1 MQPQEYGAYTFS
13 PMKPTL
19 EDGER
24 FQASFYRCPG
34 CSSPSIGITQLFR
47 GAAASPLASA
57 ARSQDVWL
65 PHPTGGHVY
74 DDVPKPI
81 ASAADEAHQCHEI
94 GAHRGSIILARAVI
108 EATCKDKGAGG
119 RNLFERIDALHE
131 MGLVGNQVRQEA
143 DEIKDSGNEM
153 AHGDFHVEATEQD
166 SEEILAFMGEVLG
179 EVYQRPARVAARRA
193 ERQKRKNAKK
203 SDGA

>member
-1 MQPQEYGAYTFS
+1 MQPQEYGSYTFS

-19 EDGER
+19 EEGPKL
-24 FQASFYRCPG
+24 QASFYRCPG
-34 CSSPSIGITQLFR
+34 CSSPSIGITGLR
-47 GAAASPLASA
+47 GAAVSPSTFAAS
-57 ARSQDVWL
+57 SQDAWL

-74 DDVPKPI
+74 EDVPNPI

-108 EATCKDKGAGG
+108 EATCKDKGAKGA
-119 RNLFERIDALHE
+119 NLFQRIDALHK

-143 DEIKDSGNEM
+143 EEIKDSGNEM
-153 AHGDFHVEATEQD
+153 AHGDFHVEATAQD
-166 SEEILAFMGEVLG
+166 SDEILNFMAEVLG

-193 ERQKRKNAKK
+193 AREKRRNEQHSESA
-203 SDGA
+203 

>member
-1 MQPQEYGAYTFS
+1 
-13 PMKPTL
+13 MKPTL
-19 EDGER
+19 EEGPKL
-24 FQASFYRCPG
+24 QASFYRCPG
-34 CSSPSIGITQLFR
+34 CSSPSIGITELFR

-74 DDVPKPI
+74 DDVPNPI

-108 EATCKDKGAGG
+108 EATCKDKGAEG
-119 RNLFERIDALHE
+119 RNLLQRIDALHE

-153 AHGDFHVEATEQD
+153 AHGDFHVEATAQD

>member
-19 EDGER
+19 EDGEKL
-24 FQASFYRCPG
+24 QASFYRCPG

-108 EATCKDKGAGG
+108 EATCKDKGAEG
-119 RNLFERIDALHE
+119 RNLFQRIDALHE

-153 AHGDFHVEATEQD
+153 AHGDFHVEATAQD

>member
-19 EDGER
+19 EDGEKL
-24 FQASFYRCPG
+24 QASFYRCPG

-47 GAAASPLASA
+47 GASASPLASA

-74 DDVPKPI
+74 EDVPKPI

-108 EATCKDKGAGG
+108 EATCKDKGAEG
-119 RNLFERIDALHE
+119 RNLFQRIDALHE

-153 AHGDFHVEATEQD
+153 AHGDFHVEATAQD

>member
-19 EDGER
+19 EDGEKL
-24 FQASFYRCPG
+24 QASFYRCPG

-108 EATCKDKGAGG
+108 EATCKDKGAEG
-119 RNLFERIDALHE
+119 RNLFQRIDALHE

-153 AHGDFHVEATEQD
+153 AHGDFHVEATAQD

-203 SDGA
+203 SDSA

>member
-19 EDGER
+19 EDGEKL
-24 FQASFYRCPG
+24 QASFYRCPG

-74 DDVPKPI
+74 EDVPKPI

-108 EATCKDKGAGG
+108 EATCKDKGAEG
-119 RNLFERIDALHE
+119 RNLFQRIDALHE

-153 AHGDFHVEATEQD
+153 AHGDFHVEATAQD

>member
-19 EDGER
+19 EDGEK

-34 CSSPSIGITQLFR
+34 CSSPSIGITELFR

-108 EATCKDKGAGG
+108 EATCKDKGAEG
-119 RNLFERIDALHE
+119 RNLLQRIDALHE

-153 AHGDFHVEATEQD
+153 AHGDFHVEATAQD